1 MKAGARRLAPLRTRR
16 VPPGRDPGPRVGPAR
31 QSRRGVATDGAGR
44 PLFQEPIR
52 RETLEEL
59 AYRHLRQALV
69 EGRLAPG
76 ERIVASAVA
85 HSAGVSRIPVMQ
97 ALRRLESEGFVRINP
112 HKDVVVAGLS
122 PEEFRERFLLM
133 AALEALCLREA
144 AGRITPTLLAG
155 LRGLQ
160 RDMAAARAAGNTARA
175 VAADSEFHR
184 RLWEASGLK
193 QVLQL
198 LQNIWDR
205 GEYYRVIMHARRGG
219 FAAESLAEHE
229 EILRALE
236 ASDWPRATR
245 AVETHRLRAMERLA
259 GTT

>member
-1 MKAGARRLAPLRTRR
+1 
-16 VPPGRDPGPRVGPAR
+16 
-31 QSRRGVATDGAGR
+31 
-44 PLFQEPIR
+44 
-52 RETLEEL
+52 
-59 AYRHLRQALV
+59 
-69 EGRLAPG
+69 
-76 ERIVASAVA
+76 VASAVA
-85 HSAGVSRIPVMQ
+85 QSAGVSRIPVMQ

-122 PEEFRERFLLM
+122 PGEFRERFLLM

-144 AGRITPTLLAG
+144 TGRITPALLAE

-160 RDMAAARAAGNTARA
+160 RDMGSARAAGNTARA

-198 LQNIWDR
+198 LQNVWDR

-236 ASDWPRATR
+236 ARDWTRAIR

-259 GTT
+259 ETT

>member
-1 MKAGARRLAPLRTRR
+1 MKAGARRAALVRTRR
-16 VPPGRDPGPRVGPAR
+16 TPRDAPPRATPAR
-31 QSRRGVATDGAGR
+31 RSRPGKTNDGARR
-44 PLFQEPIR
+44 PVFEEPIR
-52 RETLEEL
+52 RQTLEEL

-76 ERIVASAVA
+76 ERIVAGAVA
-85 HSAGVSRIPVMQ
+85 QAAGISRIPVLQ

-122 PEEFRERFLLM
+122 PGEFRERFLLM

-144 AGRITPTLLAG
+144 AGRITPPFLAG

-160 RDMAAARAAGNTARA
+160 RDMIAARGVGNTALA

-198 LQNIWDR
+198 LQNVWDR

-236 ASDWPRATR
+236 AADWPRATR

-259 GTT
+259 ETT